1 MDELMN
7 ENVYFGYE
15 LNKEQL
21 VINFNNRINACIDEE
36 LSEEINKELEELKD
50 LIISKVIIPSK
61 PINVMTIACMFFA
74 SLPEELQ
81 KEHVFMDGI
90 LDDELENDLDK
101 DLNNE

>member
-1 MDELMN
+1 MN

-21 VINFNNRINACIDEE
+21 VINFNNRIDACINEK
-36 LSEEINKELEELKD
+36 LNEEINEELEELKD
-50 LIISKVIIPSK
+50 LIISKIIIPSK

-81 KEHVFMDGI
+81 KEHIFMDGI
-90 LDDELENDLDK
+90 IDDELENYLYEN
-101 DLNNE
+101 LNNE

>member
-21 VINFNNRINACIDEE
+21 VIDFNNRIDACIEEE
-36 LSEEINKELEELKD
+36 LTEEINEELEELKD
-50 LIISKVIIPSK
+50 LIIDKIIFPSK

-74 SLPEELQ
+74 SLPKELQ
-81 KEHVFMDGI
+81 KEHILMDGI
-90 LDDELENDLDK
+90 LDDELKDDLDE
-101 DLNNE
+101 DLNDE